1 MKTAVISALFAA
13 ALVTPVFASDSTTA
27 FFEEWDLNSDGE
39 VSQLEAHTHLTA
51 IFSSF
56 DTNLDG
62 YIDDAD
68 EVSVDD
74 EDLDEDAEESDVVID
89 FDDDDG
95 DGRVSLVEFI
105 ALSADWLTLMD
116 ADADGVITTAD
127 FALLET

>member
-1 MKTAVISALFAA
+1 MKTAFISALFAA
-13 ALVTPVFASDSTTA
+13 ALVTPVMATDSTTA
-27 FFEEWDLNSDGE
+27 FFDEWDLNSDGA

-62 YIDDAD
+62 YIDDD
-68 EVSVDD
+68 DDVSIDD
-74 EDLDEDAEESDVVID
+74 EDLEEDTEESDVVID
-89 FDDDDG
+89 FDDGDG

-127 FALLET
+127 FALLEV